1 MLEQLLMLDHE
12 AERRPT
18 DPGGT
23 IKKLINQ
30 AVGIFHIYESTQRR
44 TNSRV

>member
-1 MLEQLLMLDHE
+1 MVEYE

-23 IKKLINQ
+23 ITKLINQ
-30 AVGIFHIYESTQRR
+30 LGVYFIFMSLLRRGQIQGIKH
-44 TNSRV
+44 